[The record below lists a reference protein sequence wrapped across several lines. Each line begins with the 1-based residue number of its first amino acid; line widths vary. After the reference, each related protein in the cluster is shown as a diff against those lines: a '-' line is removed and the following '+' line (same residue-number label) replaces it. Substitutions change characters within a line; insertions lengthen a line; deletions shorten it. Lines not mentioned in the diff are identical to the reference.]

1 MPLALEAAMWGA
13 VGGSA
18 LVIGAAIGY
27 YVSLPVRAIAGIMAF
42 GAGVLISALS
52 FELMVEALSIGGFGG
67 TAIGFLLG
75 AAAFTAANAVLS
87 RYGARHRKRSGLSG
101 DEGERMQADSGLS
114 IAIGSM
120 FDNIPESV
128 AIGLSLVGGEKV
140 SIVTVIAV
148 FVSNIP
154 EALSA
159 AVGLRNSG
167 RSAQAVVGL
176 FAATVPICA
185 LSALL
190 GYAVIAAWDESAI
203 AMVIAIAAGAILAM
217 LADTMIPE
225 AFEQAHDY
233 AGLVIAVGYL
243 LSFALSNVL

>member
-1 MPLALEAAMWGA
+1 MPLALEAAFWGA

-27 YVSLPVRAIAGIMAF
+27 YVNLPVRVIAGIMAF

-52 FELMVEALSIGGFGG
+52 FELMIEALDIGGFGG
-67 TAIGFLLG
+67 TALGFLLG
-75 AAAFTAANAVLS
+75 AAAFTVANAILA
-87 RYGARHRKRSGLSG
+87 RYGARNRKRSGLSG
-101 DEGERMQADSGLS
+101 TEDEKIKPDSGLS

-120 FDNIPESV
+120 FDNIPKSV
-128 AIGLSLVGGEKV
+128 AIGLSMVGGEKV
-140 SIVTVIAV
+140 STVTVIAV
-148 FVSNIP
+148 FLSNVP

-159 AVGLRNSG
+159 AVGLRSAG
-167 RSAQAVVGL
+167 RSAAQVVGL

-185 LSALL
+185 LSAFL
-190 GYAVIAAWDESAI
+190 GYAVVANWDEPAI
-203 AMVIAIAAGAILAM
+203 AMVIAFAAGAILAM

-233 AGLVIAVGYL
+233 AGLVTAVGYIMA
-243 LSFALSNVL
+243 FALSNVL

>member
-1 MPLALEAAMWGA
+1 

-27 YVSLPVRAIAGIMAF
+27 YVDLPVRVIAGIMAF

-52 FELMVEALSIGGFGG
+52 FELMIEALHIGGFGG
-67 TAIGFLLG
+67 TAVGFLLG
-75 AAAFTAANAVLS
+75 AAAFTAANAVLA
-87 RYGARHRKRSGLSG
+87 RYGARHRKRSGLAG
-101 DEGERMQADSGLS
+101 DETERVQSDSGLS

-128 AIGLSLVGGEKV
+128 AIGLSLVGGEAV
-140 SIVTVIAV
+140 SLVTVIAV
-148 FVSNIP
+148 FISNVP

-159 AVGLRNSG
+159 AVGLRNAG
-167 RSAQAVVGL
+167 RSAASVVGL
-176 FAATVPICA
+176 FAATVPVCA
-185 LSALL
+185 LSAFL
-190 GYAVIAAWDESAI
+190 GYAVISAWDAQAI
-203 AMVIAIAAGAILAM
+203 SVVIAIAAGAILAM

-233 AGLVIAVGYL
+233 AGLVIALGYL